1 MVITTGIEP
10 DSYMQSSCV
19 SKLMRLLLA
28 FKLDCFFLSQYSP
41 LDSFAYLF
49 ILQVDDY
56 LG

>member
-1 MVITTGIEP
+1 MITTGIEP